1 MRFGIGVIAGLLMA
15 AALAG
20 CSAEKGTPAPDD
32 LELPVALGLVRD
44 ADGLATTALAR
55 STPGD
60 PLFQQWL
67 TAEEI
72 AKFGPS
78 PGVAED
84 LLTELK
90 AAGFDGSVH
99 PSGGLIVGTFNVA
112 EAREVLGVEVIVDQ
126 DGASPVAKPTAPPKV
141 PRQWQGQVAEV
152 VGLTMLL
159 PDTSSP
165 TPQSSSSGFVAKP
178 ACPPAPNVSQVLT
191 DYYGLAPLH
200 SAGRGGAGVTMG
212 ILQIDQTSQ
221 RALEIFEQCY
231 QVQIP
236 PVATVHVDPSNP
248 AVFGATAEESTLDI
262 IAASL
267 IAPNLEAIRSYQFN
281 PRSSLVFPLAAAI
294 GDALVPGGPQIISTS
309 IGVCEQNLRTQA
321 LDVSEWLLSAGAAAG
336 VTVIAAA
343 GDTGSSSCAP
353 ANTEEASQYPA
364 TSTFVTGIGGTSF
377 TSDQGVLSERV
388 WNDSPK
394 VAQAGGGS
402 TVSVLPRPGY
412 QRDLPGPDNR
422 IVPDLAFVAAPAAF
436 GPIPVCTDEGLCATK
451 VVGGTSATAPGLAA
465 ALAELADAL
474 APGDQEPQRL
484 GLLNPRI
491 YAYAADPTASAM
503 FKDVT
508 VGTNDLYNVGCCTA
522 APGYDPASGWGSLD
536 FAELLRYAESDR

>member
-1 MRFGIGVIAGLLMA
+1 
-15 AALAG
+15 
-20 CSAEKGTPAPDD
+20 
-32 LELPVALGLVRD
+32 
-44 ADGLATTALAR
+44 
-55 STPGD
+55 
-60 PLFQQWL
+60 
-67 TAEEI
+67 
-72 AKFGPS
+72 
-78 PGVAED
+78 
-84 LLTELK
+84 
-90 AAGFDGSVH
+90 
-99 PSGGLIVGTFNVA
+99 
-112 EAREVLGVEVIVDQ
+112 
-126 DGASPVAKPTAPPKV
+126 
-141 PRQWQGQVAEV
+141 
-152 VGLTMLL
+152 
-159 PDTSSP
+159 
-165 TPQSSSSGFVAKP
+165 
-178 ACPPAPNVSQVLT
+178 
-191 DYYGLAPLH
+191 
-200 SAGRGGAGVTMG
+200 MG

-377 TSDQGVLSERV
+377 TSDQGVLSEQ
-388 WNDSPK
+388 SGMTHPK
-394 VAQAGGGS
+394 WHRPRRS

-422 IVPDLAFVAAPAAF
+422 IVPDLALSLPQR
-436 GPIPVCTDEGLCATK
+436 PSDHPRLYHESLCATK
-451 VVGGTSATAPGLAA
+451 VVGGTSATHPAWLPPWQNWPTRWRPATKSRSA
-465 ALAELADAL
+465 S
-474 APGDQEPQRL
+474 
-484 GLLNPRI
+484 LLNPRI
-491 YAYAADPTASAM
+491 YAYAADPTRRPCSRTSPWNQRPVHVVA
-503 FKDVT
+503 VLPRRYT
-508 VGTNDLYNVGCCTA
+508 RVRV
-522 APGYDPASGWGSLD
+522 GSLD
-536 FAELLRYAESDR
+536 FAELLRYAVSDR